1 MRKLLVAALVAIVS
15 AIFATQA
22 FAART
27 LKVGDD
33 YFVRKGDPPTV
44 IVTKGTRV
52 TWRWV
57 GDDFHNLVVTRGPR
71 KFQSDYQDSGS
82 FSRKLRRRGTYKI
95 ICTVHAPDMRMT
107 LKVR

>member
-1 MRKLLVAALVAIVS
+1 MRKLLVAALVVAVS
-15 AIFATQA
+15 GIFVSQA
-22 FAART
+22 LAART
-27 LKVGDD
+27 VKVGDD

-44 IVTKGTRV
+44 TVSKGTRV

-57 GDDFHNLVVTRGPR
+57 GDDFHNLRVTRGPV
-71 KFQSDYQDSGS
+71 KFSSDYQDSGR

-95 ICTVHAPDMRMT
+95 ICTVHQPDMRMT

>member
-1 MRKLLVAALVAIVS
+1 MRKLLVAALVAAVS
-15 AIFATQA
+15 AIFVSQA
-22 FAART
+22 LAARS

-44 IVTKGTRV
+44 RVSKGTRV

-57 GDDFHNLVVTRGPR
+57 GNDFHNLRVSRGPV
-71 KFQSDYQDSGS
+71 KFASDYQDSGK
-82 FSRKLRRRGTYKI
+82 FSRKMRRRGTYKI
-95 ICTVHAPDMRMT
+95 VCTVHEGMRMT